1 MEVLALGLPL
11 TEPDPVRLANLV
23 HRDNRD
29 GSFSSRD
36 LHLEDDLDAAAIVPS
51 LRLRTESDA
60 HSTTQVMRR
69 EQMTQFRS
77 ILVATDFSVDGN
89 NAVRRAALL
98 AREHGAR
105 LSLLHV
111 VKPAGCKP
119 LREWF
124 SPSIDIDLKSA
135 QAQTTLHRFAAEI
148 AGRHDVVAN
157 IELRVGD
164 ALEAMLRASERADLV
179 VLGQRGSNPFK
190 DLVIGTTVDRLLRTC
205 RRPVLIVKQA
215 ADGPYRRVLV
225 PVDFTPSSDA
235 AVGAAALL
243 APDAG
248 IHVFHALRSTR
259 EAVLREAD
267 VPEAVIRA
275 SRARE
280 EAGVVA
286 RMRRSVAGLGLDSR
300 QMSFT
305 LGHGSAARSALH
317 AQTLS
322 ADLIV
327 AGKQGRSTLAPFLPG
342 SDSNRLLAAARCD
355 MLVVPRPASEPA
367 PVRCRQGLVQYSRR
381 NA

>member
-1 MEVLALGLPL
+1 
-11 TEPDPVRLANLV
+11 
-23 HRDNRD
+23 
-29 GSFSSRD
+29 
-36 LHLEDDLDAAAIVPS
+36 
-51 LRLRTESDA
+51 
-60 HSTTQVMRR
+60 
-69 EQMTQFRS
+69 MTQFRS

-98 AREHGAR
+98 AREHDAR

-135 QAQTTLHRFAAEI
+135 QARTTLRRFAAEI

-157 IELRVGD
+157 LELRVGD
-164 ALEAMLRASERADLV
+164 ALEEMLRASERADLV

-190 DLVIGTTVDRLLRTC
+190 DLVIGNTADRLLRTC

-215 ADGPYRRVLV
+215 AEGPYRRVLV

-248 IHVFHALRSTR
+248 IHVFHALRSMR
-259 EAVLREAD
+259 EAGLREAD

-280 EAGVVA
+280 EAGVIA
-286 RMRRSVAGLGLDSR
+286 RMRRSVARLGLDSR
-300 QMSFT
+300 RMSFT
-305 LGHGSAARSALH
+305 LGRGSAARPALH
-317 AQTLS
+317 SQTLD

-342 SDSNRLLAAARCD
+342 SDSNRLLAGSRCD
-355 MLVVPRPASEPA
+355 MLIVPRPASEPA
-367 PVRCRQGLVQYSRR
+367 PASAVALARSSGHDATIDTVSLAWSAAAMAGAATGAGGSDSRQ
-381 NA
+381 AAP